1 MQIRTF
7 DGKLFAMATMRT
19 YDDACAAAHAL
30 DLVGERWALLVV
42 RELLL
47 GPKRFTDLRAGIPK
61 ASPNVLAQRLRE
73 LERAGVVRRRKLP
86 PPAASRV
93 YELTEWG
100 LELEPVVVSLGRW
113 GARSPSK
120 PRDAELLGVD
130 SLILSFRTMFDPRAA
145 DGLGASYELRLGEER
160 FRAEVAGDQFEIVRG
175 DADRPDAT
183 IETDPATLAAL
194 VYDGRRLGEALRSG
208 DVKIEG
214 DESAVERFLGLFSL
228 PEPAAP
234 AAGA

>member
-1 MQIRTF
+1 
-7 DGKLFAMATMRT
+7 MRT

-47 GPKRFTDLRAGIPK
+47 GPKRFTDLRTGIPK

-100 LELEPVVVSLGRW
+100 LELEPVIVSPGRW
-113 GARSPSK
+113 GH
-120 PRDAELLGVD
+120 PRDRMPGKRCNKT
-130 SLILSFRTMFDPRAA
+130 SW
-145 DGLGASYELRLGEER
+145 
-160 FRAEVAGDQFEIVRG
+160 
-175 DADRPDAT
+175 
-183 IETDPATLAAL
+183 
-194 VYDGRRLGEALRSG
+194 
-208 DVKIEG
+208 
-214 DESAVERFLGLFSL
+214 
-228 PEPAAP
+228 
-234 AAGA
+234 